1 MSSPANANERLANNV
16 FARYPSLVDRTVL
29 ITGGAT
35 GIGASF
41 VEHFAAQGAR
51 VAFFD
56 IDATAGEALAD
67 ELGDSK
73 HKPLFLPCDLTD
85 IDALQKAIA
94 DVKAALGPIQVLL
107 NNAANDK
114 RHTIGEVTRESF
126 DAGIAVNIRHQ
137 FFAAQAVME
146 DMKAAQS
153 GSIINLGSISW
164 MLKNG
169 GYPVYVMS
177 KSAVQGLTRG
187 LARDLGHFN
196 IRVNTLVPGWVMTEK
211 QKRLWLDDAGRR
223 SIKEGQCIDA
233 ELEPAD
239 LARMALFLAAD
250 DSRMITAQDIVVDGG
265 WACRRAWTCV
275 LLRTRRARRFS
286 STASARWARA
296 RRGARQPAASTGP
309 ISKARACGATIRAT
323 AAACRGRCP
332 SASLPSRCAPI
343 RITCCSASRRGSR
356 SSISRP
362 ARRAI
367 SSMSSLVGTRA

>member
-94 DVKAALGPIQVLL
+94 DAKAALGPIEVLL

-265 WACRRAWTCV
+265 WA
-275 LLRTRRARRFS
+275 
-286 STASARWARA
+286 
-296 RRGARQPAASTGP
+296 
-309 ISKARACGATIRAT
+309 
-323 AAACRGRCP
+323 
-332 SASLPSRCAPI
+332 
-343 RITCCSASRRGSR
+343 
-356 SSISRP
+356 
-362 ARRAI
+362 
-367 SSMSSLVGTRA
+367 